1 MYMGVKH
8 TRWRRWKCLL
18 ISASDHGRRRRAACL
33 RPAEPDLVARARRR
47 AQDLFES
54 RVISMDTDFRMF
66 SAGHL
71 GALPGIDLATVLD
84 GAAYHTCADVPERLR
99 PGSLQARRRAPA
111 RGAGRQGRL
120 PYACSWIGGATVGEE
135 RPRAGQVVWA
145 PARLRRRR
153 ERGPAWRAPRDGV
166 AERLPYPIAVVE
178 QICVS
183 KTTEP

>member
-111 RGAGRQGRL
+111 RGAGRQGR
-120 PYACSWIGGATVGEE
+120 
-135 RPRAGQVVWA
+135 
-145 PARLRRRR
+145 
-153 ERGPAWRAPRDGV
+153 
-166 AERLPYPIAVVE
+166 RLPAVMLV
-178 QICVS
+178 QRSRMRAAGSVGR
-183 KTTEP
+183 P

>member
-1 MYMGVKH
+1 
-8 TRWRRWKCLL
+8 
-18 ISASDHGRRRRAACL
+18 
-33 RPAEPDLVARARRR
+33 LVARARRR

-71 GALPGIDLATVLD
+71 GTLPGIDLATVFD

-111 RGAGRQGRL
+111 RGAGRQGRRL
-120 PYACSWIGGATVGEE
+120 PAVMLVQRWIGGATVGEE

-153 ERGPAWRAPRDGV
+153 ERGPTWRAPRDGV
-166 AERLPYPIAVVE
+166 AETLPYPIAVVE
-178 QICVS
+178 QRCVS
-183 KTTEP
+183 KTT